1 MAVTWLYATL
11 LISICSYCRGQHAD
25 VNILSIPLFF
35 RFSGV
40 AKNRPY
46 SLYLRLFLVASL
58 LILGYNAT
66 ASSNL

>member
-1 MAVTWLYATL
+1 M
-11 LISICSYCRGQHAD
+11 SIF
-25 VNILSIPLFF
+25 SIPLFF

-66 ASSNL
+66 ASSNR